1 MEFLCSSVFN
11 YFMAFVVPYG
21 LETTA
26 AALGLTLPFAG
37 WLADIHF
44 GRYKVICWSMW
55 IMWTASIL
63 NTINSV
69 IAQFLTENHR
79 IYTCIS
85 LTMTSIM
92 AIGFGGYQANII
104 IQFRLDQL
112 QDSST
117 TEITAF
123 ITWYVWTY

>member
-1 MEFLCSSVFN
+1 
-11 YFMAFVVPYG
+11 
-21 LETTA
+21 
-26 AALGLTLPFAG
+26 
-37 WLADIHF
+37 
-44 GRYKVICWSMW
+44 
-55 IMWTASIL
+55 MWTASIL

-79 IYTCIS
+79 IYYNTCIS

-92 AIGFGGYQANII
+92 AIGFGGYMANII
-104 IQFRLDQL
+104 QFGLDQL

-123 ITWYVWTY
+123 IAWYVWTYILLKWSSF

>member
-1 MEFLCSSVFN
+1 
-11 YFMAFVVPYG
+11 MAFVVPYG

-26 AALGLTLPFAG
+26 VVLGLTLPFAG

-44 GRYKVICWSMW
+44 GRYKVIRWSMW

-63 NTINSV
+63 NAINSV
-69 IAQFLTENHR
+69 IVQFLTENHR

-104 IQFRLDQL
+104 
-112 QDSST
+112 
-117 TEITAF
+117 
-123 ITWYVWTY
+123 